1 MKASWSGL
9 LRVSCPAMCLKW
21 SAKAWRNA
29 PCAECHVLR
38 DVLIASKLA
47 STGFSLIL
55 VGAGLA
61 MVVNDHAYYPGKNA
75 AHASPSSEC
84 RPEPVRDDVGP
95 DLIIISLPDTPS
107 FTRTR

>member
-1 MKASWSGL
+1 M
-9 LRVSCPAMCLKW
+9 
-21 SAKAWRNA
+21 

-38 DVLIASKLA
+38 DALIASKLA

-55 VGAGLA
+55 VGASLRWSSTITRITR
-61 MVVNDHAYYPGKNA
+61 KNA
-75 AHASPSSEC
+75 AHLSPSSEC

-95 DLIIISLPDTPS
+95 DIIILPDTPS